1 MEEQLTKYVNDNLK
15 YYQDTVVTMVETI
28 QDLKPINKR
37 SQVLLLNLGRELSSY
52 IVRIKEGEYLAK
64 TLGFELQLN
73 EKFEQLYEA
82 NNFKVL
88 LENNFVLNSDNVL
101 TTDGKQTFLELFNY
115 LNSNQDAVDTNK
127 AKANE
132 SKGDSK

>member
-1 MEEQLTKYVNDNLK
+1 MEEQLTKYVNENLK
-15 YYQDTVVTMVETI
+15 YYQDMVVTMVETI

-52 IVRIKEGEYLAK
+52 VVRVKEGEYLAR

-115 LNSNQDAVDTNK
+115 LNSNQDAVDINK

-132 SKGDSK
+132 SKGNS

>member
-1 MEEQLTKYVNDNLK
+1 MEEQLTKYVNENLK

-115 LNSNQDAVDTNK
+115 LNSNQDAVDKNK
-127 AKANE
+127 AKENE
-132 SKGDSK
+132 SKGNS